1 MRSITAARRRLRADG
16 GFTLVELLVVLIILG
31 ILILIAVSS
40 YLGFRE
46 RAANAATRANLRAA
60 IPAAEAYYSENSTY
74 VGMDV
79 TALRAIDSGISPT
92 LTVAAVSASSFCL
105 TDDVSGARW
114 SVYGPGPRVPVDY
127 FNNATC
133 T

>member
-31 ILILIAVSS
+31 ILILMAVSS

-46 RAANAATRANLRAA
+46 RAANAAARANLRAA
-60 IPAAEAYYSENSTY
+60 IPAAEAYYSVGSTY
-74 VGMDV
+74 VGMDA
-79 TALRAIDSGISPT
+79 TALRAIDAGLSPS
-92 LTVAAVSASSFCL
+92 LTVVSATDTSFCL
-105 TDDVSGARW
+105 TDQVSGARW
-114 SVYGPGPRVPVDY
+114 SVFGPGPRVPVDY
-127 FNNATC
+127 YNNGTC